1 MEWKTLYLER
11 AGTLY
16 LERAGFEGSNADV
29 HVCSF
34 IQGANWPDPFPDYTG
49 ALFSTVDDDEWGT
62 LMNISLT
69 SLYILKKYS
78 TLVIY
83 SSSYTSG
90 GIVQ

>member
-62 LMNISLT
+62 LIT
-69 SLYILKKYS
+69 SLSLHC
-78 TLVIY
+78 TF
-83 SSSYTSG
+83 
-90 GIVQ
+90 

>member
-1 MEWKTLYLER
+1 MVDRLWVLGRTAIAVFRILRWNGKLSIWNVQE
-11 AGTLY
+11 LY

-62 LMNISLT
+62 LIT
-69 SLYILKKYS
+69 SLSLHC
-78 TLVIY
+78 TF
-83 SSSYTSG
+83 
-90 GIVQ
+90 